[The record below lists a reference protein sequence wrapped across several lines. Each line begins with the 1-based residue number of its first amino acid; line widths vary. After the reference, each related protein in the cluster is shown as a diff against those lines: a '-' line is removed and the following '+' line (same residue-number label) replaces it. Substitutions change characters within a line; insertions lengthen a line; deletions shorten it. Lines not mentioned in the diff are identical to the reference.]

1 MYIIYFKF
9 QRDIYDV
16 TTELSSATSSDAL
29 PPPCPHCG
37 ARKGSHFGW
46 VGGYGNKIYLCNVCG
61 KEHTYGDMLKYNK
74 DMLTGQKIIVSL
86 ILVIVISIFIYKFG

>member
-16 TTELSSATSSDAL
+16 TTELSSATSSDVL

-46 VGGYGNKIYLCNVCG
+46 NNGYGTKIYLCNVCG
-61 KEHTYGDMLKYNK
+61 KEHTYGDMAERNQALIESY
-74 DMLTGQKIIVSL
+74 QKAY
-86 ILVIVISIFIYKFG
+86 ISNFAIWGFYF